1 MKWYSIFAHFTTTL
15 KLGMKQG
22 FKGQTNVQSWDDF
35 INNSIE

>member
-1 MKWYSIFAHFTTTL
+1 MTTL

-35 INNSIE
+35 INNSIK